1 MAHTYTDVNAG
12 IDPLSSRRFIYLEY
26 VLGEANLLKWLR
38 SSFQDSFTDGSKSDG
53 LPLDPAIIYPP
64 NPEAGGRSTNG
75 LTWVENLAND
85 IGANIMDY
93 AVSSSIESV
102 NVCACLHCYSNPP
115 PVLTCRCGRV
125 IQRRSTLSDKMSQ
138 PLSNIILSLIY
149 ISAYILESVE

>member
-1 MAHTYTDVNAG
+1 MAHTYADVNVG
-12 IDPLSSRRFIYLEY
+12 IDPPSSRRLIYLEY
-26 VLGEANLLKWLR
+26 VLDESNLPKWLR
-38 SSFQDSFTDGSKSDG
+38 SSFQDSFTDGGKSDG

-64 NPEAGGRSTNG
+64 NPEAGGLSTNG

-93 AVSSSIESV
+93 TVSSSIESV
-102 NVCACLHCYSNPP
+102 NVCACLHFYSNPP

-125 IQRRSTLSDKMSQ
+125 TQRKSTLSDKVSQ

-149 ISAYILESVE
+149 IRAYILESVE